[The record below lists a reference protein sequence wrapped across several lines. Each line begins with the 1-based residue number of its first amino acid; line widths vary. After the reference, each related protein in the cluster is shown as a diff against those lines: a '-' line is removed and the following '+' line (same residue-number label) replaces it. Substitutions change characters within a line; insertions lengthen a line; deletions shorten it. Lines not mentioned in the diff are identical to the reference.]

1 MFGSGHIR
9 WQDEVAWCLL
19 LDRQSHT
26 MTATG
31 AGGHRHVMWRL
42 KDHEGTAA
50 SDGIFPNPGQLRKEF
65 SPITQWLHSQ
75 NIQCI
80 WQWCGKQTYPEFSSR
95 PMFYKD
101 FSFTRAWWDIQ
112 KQRDWRSSSLGGLSH
127 LYPWSLPEGLQG
139 QNSLCRGPLISA
151 VGHFLRS
158 AKWGLTN
165 ATQLSRNRAECPGGM
180 RWTGLG
186 HPQHRALLIQ
196 HQSLIPAEGGWR
208 PGRHGRFQPT

>member
-9 WQDEVAWCLL
+9 WQDEVTWCLL

-26 MTATG
+26 VTATG
-31 AGGHRHVMWRL
+31 AGGHRPVMWRL

-50 SDGIFPNPGQLRKEF
+50 SDGIFPNPGQLQKEF

-80 WQWCGKQTYPEFSSR
+80 WQWCGKQTHPEFSSR

-101 FSFTRAWWDIQ
+101 FSFTRVWWDIQ
-112 KQRDWRSSSLGGLSH
+112 KQRDWGSSSFGGLSH

-139 QNSLCRGPLISA
+139 QHSLCRGPLISA

-165 ATQLSRNRAECPGGM
+165 ATQPSRNRTECPGGM

-196 HQSLIPAEGGWR
+196 HPSLIPAEGG
-208 PGRHGRFQPT
+208 